1 VTYQQQAAT
10 RCAAPGRSS
19 NRASA
24 VDNTYIESVYNFILH
39 FTGILYEAM
48 PWVVIGAAFAGLV
61 QELPTRRAPAV
72 MLALGIAILTMTVGP
87 WSFAVN
93 AVVAVVIA
101 LTVAGLLLM
110 IQPAVDVMLSFLAA
124 HRNIA
129 IVMSGFLGLVNPMC
143 DCGVIV
149 VMRRLLRKGLPLSCC
164 VTYILSGPIMNV
176 LVMATTYQA
185 FYGRENLV
193 DKSGQPLYE
202 MGSFMMMGCR
212 AAMGYLTAV
221 VTGFVVERMYQR
233 HGAKLLSPTIELPSG
248 LPIIELDEYPPHAKP
263 QSLLQRLFNISEST
277 LHDFVDVMVPL
288 IIGALIAASVRYPQI
303 FTPFLPTSTSAWLN
317 HWLDPKQIELV
328 SNQNPAVAILIMI
341 VVGFLITLCS
351 ETDAFVIAN
360 FSIRPA
366 AKLAFLVF
374 GPMLDLKL
382 FFMYT
387 RVFRPRLM
395 WTIIGCIALQIFLYC
410 LLTHYVWETY
420 APMLPGWPVPPAA
433 TGVAK

>member
-1 VTYQQQAAT
+1 MTYQQQAAT
-10 RCAAPGRSS
+10 RCAAPARSS

-24 VDNTYIESVYNFILH
+24 VDNTYIESVYNFILV

-61 QELPTRRAPAV
+61 QELPSRRAPAV
-72 MLALGIAILTMTVGP
+72 MLALGLAILTMTVSPLPFLASAGL
-87 WSFAVN
+87 
-93 AVVAVVIA
+93 AVVVGLA
-101 LTVAGLLLM
+101 VAGALLLA
-110 IQPAVDVMLSFLAA
+110 QPTVDVLLEFLGT
-124 HRNIA
+124 HRNVAIA
-129 IVMSGFLGLVNPMC
+129 MSGFLGLVNPMC

-185 FYGRENLV
+185 FNGKQIDAN
-193 DKSGQPLYE
+193 GQPTHE

-221 VTGFVVERMYQR
+221 VTGFIVERMFR
-233 HGAKLLSPTIELPSG
+233 HHGAKLLAPTVDLPSG
-248 LPIIELDEYPPHAKP
+248 LPVIELDEYPPHAKP
-263 QSLLQRLFNISEST
+263 QSLFQRLANISEST

-288 IIGALIAASVRYPQI
+288 IIGALIAAAVRYPQVLS
-303 FTPFLPTSTSAWLN
+303 PFLPSSVSEWLN
-317 HWLDPKQIELV
+317 HWLDPKQIEQV
-328 SNQNPAVAILIMI
+328 SSQRPAVAILIMI
-341 VVGFLITLCS
+341 LVGFLITLCS

-360 FSIRPA
+360 FTIHPA

-374 GPMLDLKL
+374 GPMFDLKL

-395 WTIIGCIALQIFLYC
+395 WTIVLSITLQVFVYSLVTY
-410 LLTHYVWETY
+410 YAWEQFG
-420 APMLPGWPVPPAA
+420 PRPPAPVVQ
-433 TGVAK
+433 TVKPPPAK